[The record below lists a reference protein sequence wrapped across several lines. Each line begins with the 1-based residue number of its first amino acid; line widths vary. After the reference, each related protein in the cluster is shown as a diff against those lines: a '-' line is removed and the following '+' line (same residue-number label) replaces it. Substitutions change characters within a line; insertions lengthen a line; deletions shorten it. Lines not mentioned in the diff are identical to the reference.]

1 MAAKS
6 RQQVRRTK
14 GSVILRPAPARG
26 RGIARGRMA
35 ALESARG
42 RTMTDAR
49 REREAASE
57 AVEDLTAT
65 SLDKVREILF
75 GQEMRKNDQRFSKIE
90 ERLLKE
96 LSALGT
102 ETKKRLDALDNVS
115 RAEIDGLSKSLKLE
129 QAEREALTKEL
140 GRASTEMAK
149 ALDKKL
155 SQIDAQ
161 FVKSLREAQAE
172 LSSEVR
178 ALRDEVKKSLEES
191 ANELNTRA
199 RQIQATKID
208 RGQLAAL
215 LIDLAQSLEKDKPGR

>member
-1 MAAKS
+1 
-6 RQQVRRTK
+6 
-14 GSVILRPAPARG
+14 
-26 RGIARGRMA
+26 
-35 ALESARG
+35 
-42 RTMTDAR
+42 MTDAR

-140 GRASTEMAK
+140 ARASTEMAK

-155 SQIDAQ
+155 AQIDAS

-191 ANELNTRA
+191 ATELNTRT
-199 RQIQATKID
+199 RQMQASKID

-215 LIDLAQSLEKDKPGR
+215 LIDLAQSLEKDKAGR

>member
-1 MAAKS
+1 MS
-6 RQQVRRTK
+6 
-14 GSVILRPAPARG
+14 
-26 RGIARGRMA
+26 
-35 ALESARG
+35 E
-42 RTMTDAR
+42 AR

-115 RAEIDGLSKSLKLE
+115 RAEIDGLSKSIKLE
-129 QAEREALTKEL
+129 QSEREALSKEL
-140 GRASTEMAK
+140 ARASTEMAK

-155 SQIDAQ
+155 AQIDAQ

-178 ALRDEVKKSLEES
+178 ALREELKKSLEES
-191 ANELNTRA
+191 QTELNTRT

-215 LIDLAQSLEKDKPGR
+215 LIDLAQSLEKDKAR